1 MVAVPSN
8 VDEMTG
14 TMLRNLEERT
24 GKNLDQWIQII
35 TASKVTKHKEMI
47 NYLKSEYGLTYGYA
61 NLIALKTRETIE
73 GAPPTGESLVD
84 VQYSGDKSG
93 LRPIFDAIIEGV
105 SEFGEDIEIT
115 PKKAYV
121 SLRRSKQFA
130 IIQLSTKTRLDVGI
144 NLKGTE
150 PEGRFGASGSF
161 DAMVSHRARITDS
174 SEVNDEL
181 IRWLNIAYDIA

>member
-24 GKNLDQWIQII
+24 SKNLDQWIQII

-105 SEFGEDIEIT
+105 SELVKISR
-115 PKKAYV
+115 
-121 SLRRSKQFA
+121 SLPRKHMSA
-130 IIQLSTKTRLDVGI
+130 CAA
-144 NLKGTE
+144 
-150 PEGRFGASGSF
+150 ASNSQ
-161 DAMVSHRARITDS
+161 S
-174 SEVNDEL
+174 SNYQRKPASMSEL
-181 IRWLNIAYDIA
+181 T

>member
-1 MVAVPSN
+1 MPSS

-144 NLKGTE
+144 NLKGIE
-150 PEGRFGASGSF
+150 PEGRFEASGSF
-161 DAMVSHRARITDS
+161 NAMISHRVRITDS
-174 SEVNDEL
+174 KDVDDEL
-181 IRWLNIAYDIA
+181 KQWLKKANDFA